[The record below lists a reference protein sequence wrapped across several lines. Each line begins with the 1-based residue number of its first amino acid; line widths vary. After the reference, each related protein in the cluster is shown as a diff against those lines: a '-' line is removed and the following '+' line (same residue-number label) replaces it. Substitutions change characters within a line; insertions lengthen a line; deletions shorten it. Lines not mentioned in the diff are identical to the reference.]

1 MAARDLA
8 MTMLLP
14 AAMEHQK
21 RLADSINALQA
32 VVGEEGTSSQREILA
47 LVTKTIGDLK
57 NSVDALLEVNE
68 RWESDS
74 DDVAA
79 QAMGYRNEV
88 LPAMEQVRDAADFL
102 ERLVDDSLW
111 PLPKYREMMFIR

>member
-1 MAARDLA
+1 
-8 MTMLLP
+8 
-14 AAMEHQK
+14 
-21 RLADSINALQA
+21 
-32 VVGEEGTSSQREILA
+32 
-47 LVTKTIGDLK
+47 
-57 NSVDALLEVNE
+57 VDALLEVNE